1 MQCVF
6 TFEYGSLLSFWK
18 PVITMLALE
27 MSFMNET
34 FFFLFHR
41 RKKWVWKNIR
51 TSLQWVS
58 IFGYYLFLYST
69 MDVCPSLR
77 NRNVLL
83 MFTLVCLH
91 SQEGT
96 PRPDSTSGSSI
107 LCSGVNESHSGW
119 PANGLH
125 PPRNVLRYPLAGV
138 STSTGQ
144 KTNKKKNSLAKSSLL
159 RLWLSESVHKT
170 QAYALIVL
178 CHVFFFRLL
187 PWDANVATYRFMGG
201 DKCMYSFIK
210 TKQQQQVV
218 NGHVKS
224 S

>member
-1 MQCVF
+1 MQRVF

-18 PVITMLALE
+18 PVITICLLWKWALW
-27 MSFMNET
+27 T
-34 FFFLFHR
+34 KHFFFLFHR

-51 TSLQWVS
+51 TSLQWVF
-58 IFGYYLFLYST
+58 IFGYY
-69 MDVCPSLR
+69 SLR

-83 MFTLVCLH
+83 MFTLMCLH